1 MQEKKLEMYGGLFGG
16 LIPLIVLVGGLV
28 WLSVAE
34 RGGTKPFWACAWI
47 ALCVGI
53 FFAKDKEEYCK
64 AACGHRRPHGHRHRY
79 GVAAGRGVR
88 QAHGRRGACAGA
100 FVDGHD
106 DRGAGRRLRGAG
118 LPRRD
123 AVRPR
128 HGHEHRHLHCP
139 VAGAVSGGL
148 FPRSGPGH
156 ARVGDSVR
164 AAFGDNLAPISDT
177 TIVSAYTQGAE
188 MRDVVRSRFPLAISA
203 ASISAVVFLVFGG
216 GGEVRPLPEMQAS
229 LNPSG
234 LFMLLALAIVVVSA
248 LKGRHIIQSLIYGNV
263 AAAFVG
269 MLIGTIRPADIF
281 SVPAAKGGSTGLI
294 QAGIDN
300 VVGAIIFAILI
311 LAVTQ
316 ILVECGIMRRIL
328 DFAQSTLVATVR
340 QAELFI
346 VGVTILASIPISAN
360 APAELLVGPSIVR
373 PLGERFGLAA
383 ARRANLMDC
392 AVCTIFFV
400 LPWHIAV
407 AAWYGA
413 LYSAAE
419 TYATPPRPS
428 ARPCTIPIHGHCSL
442 CCCSPPSPAGTE
454 STPRM
459 KRPPHDFGGALPR
472 NQTERRGTASALHK
486 GRAACQRCSP
496 LIPT

>member
-53 FFAKDKEEYCK
+53 FFAKNKEEYCK
-64 AACGHRRPHGHRHRY
+64 AAMRGIGDRTGIVIVTAWLLA
-79 GVAAGRGVR
+79 GVFGKLMAAGGLVQGLLWMGMTTGAQGGVFVVLVFL
-88 QAHGRRGACAGA
+88 AAMLFALGTGTSTGTCIALSPVLYPAGYFLGADPAM
-100 FVDGHD
+100 
-106 DRGAGRRLRGAG
+106 LG
-118 LPRRD
+118 L
-123 AVRPR
+123 AI
-128 HGHEHRHLHCP
+128 L
-139 VAGAVSGGL
+139 SG
-148 FPRSGPGH
+148 
-156 ARVGDSVR
+156 

-234 LFMLLALAIVVVSA
+234 LFMLLALGIVVVSA
-248 LKGRHIIQSLIYGNV
+248 LKGRHIIESLIYGNV

-328 DFAQSTLVATVR
+328 DFAQSTLVATVPFPPMPR
-340 QAELFI
+340 RNCWW
-346 VGVTILASIPISAN
+346 VRASCGLWASVSASRRRGAPTSWTARCARSSLSCRGISRWRR
-360 APAELLVGPSIVR
+360 GT
-373 PLGERFGLAA
+373 ERFT
-383 ARRANLMDC
+383 ARRKPM
-392 AVCTIFFV
+392 
-400 LPWHIAV
+400 P
-407 AAWYGA
+407 
-413 LYSAAE
+413 S
-419 TYATPPRPS
+419 PPRPS
-428 ARPCTIPIHGHCSL
+428 ARPCTTPIHGHCSR
-442 CCCSPPSPAGTE
+442 CCCSPPSPAGTA

-459 KRPPHDFGGALPR
+459 KRPPHDFGRALPR
-472 NQTERRGTASALHK
+472 NQAERRGATSALRK
-486 GRAACQRCSP
+486 GRATLPALLAP
-496 LIPT
+496 